1 MWFEVLKV
9 NLSIVPLSFLSPLV
23 VSEDGPSDAI
33 AFNRMISRERS
44 QEKKKKKKITP
55 AQFNWQGGGSN
66 PKVVTW

>member
-44 QEKKKKKKITP
+44 QEKKKKKNYPGTIQL
-55 AQFNWQGGGSN
+55 AGWRFES
-66 PKVVTW
+66 